1 MFQNDKATQ
10 RATPP
15 KTTGAPEIDHEPES
29 SPIGPGEEVS
39 GEELD
44 GAVPGGDLVDGSVA
58 GESAGVAE
66 LEGIPP
72 EEEASGGE
80 ETDGP
85 SVNDGASTGLLT
97 GATAV
102 VGGGVAGDG
111 TGGEDTLVDGLI
123 AGETED

>member
-1 MFQNDKATQ
+1 MPQKDKATK

-15 KTTGAPEIDHEPES
+15 KTTGAPEIDLEPES

-44 GAVPGGDLVDGSVA
+44 GAVPGGDLLDGSVA

-72 EEEASGGE
+72 EEASGGE

-85 SVNDGASTGLLT
+85 SVTVGAATGLLT
-97 GATAV
+97 GATAA
-102 VGGGVAGDG
+102 VGGGVDGD
-111 TGGEDTLVDGLI
+111 
-123 AGETED
+123 